1 MVSAILLQVV
11 GVGGCASQAVSK
23 LFDTGAHAD
32 TLDLLV
38 LNTDIQELSYNWM
51 PDANKLLLGTK
62 AANWT
67 STRGDAD
74 VGKVCVSTAHVPD
87 CCQLT

>member
-1 MVSAILLQVV
+1 V

-23 LFDTGAHAD
+23 LFDSGTHANS
-32 TLDLLV
+32 LDLLV

-74 VGKVCVSTAHVPD
+74 IGKVRVC
-87 CCQLT
+87 